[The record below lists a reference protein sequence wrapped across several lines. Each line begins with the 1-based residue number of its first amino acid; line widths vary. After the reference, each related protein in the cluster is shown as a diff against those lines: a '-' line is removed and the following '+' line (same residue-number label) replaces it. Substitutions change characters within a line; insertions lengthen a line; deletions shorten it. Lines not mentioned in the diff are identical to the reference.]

1 MYPAD
6 RWIKGCAYGAFLAA
20 LPTALWRIALA
31 AGFTLGTP
39 TEWRAVQDIP
49 GSGTWYLLGLSA
61 VQLAAAAC
69 SFAFV
74 VDMRPLVPG
83 RLRRWTPAFI
93 GGAGLIGTALL
104 VLIVT
109 MSVLSWEK
117 VDPFAGHGGN
127 GWAWLCLVCYLCA
140 VLWPVFLAVASTRFL
155 VRHGAGRRA
164 ARSV

>member
-74 VDMRPLVPG
+74 VDVRPLVPG
-83 RLRRWTPAFI
+83 QI
-93 GGAGLIGTALL
+93 G
-104 VLIVT
+104 
-109 MSVLSWEK
+109 
-117 VDPFAGHGGN
+117 
-127 GWAWLCLVCYLCA
+127 
-140 VLWPVFLAVASTRFL
+140 
-155 VRHGAGRRA
+155 RA
-164 ARSV
+164 HV